1 MIRAA
6 VCCAVVASSLV
17 GCGTAPT
24 MSTDPGSYE
33 PIQTGTYRPAEQAR
47 FVDCVF
53 DGLVGSQNMA
63 MSTHVRQTKR
73 AEGYRIDVIAAAF
86 QYIVADIG
94 DDGRYTMTRSTN
106 AKLVNFD
113 KEQEAARKCLA
124 AFGTVTM
131 NAPPTDKSGN
141 QPFHTGVGMTR

>member
-1 MIRAA
+1 MKHGYLLAA
-6 VCCAVVASSLV
+6 SLFLTA
-17 GCGTAPT
+17 CGTAPT

-33 PIQTGTYRPAEQAR
+33 AIQAGTYRTAEQAR

-53 DGLVGSQNMA
+53 DGFVGSQNMA

-73 AEGYRIDVIAAAF
+73 ATGYRIDVIAAAF

-94 DDGRYTMTRSTN
+94 DDGSYRVTRSTN

-113 KEQEAARKCLA
+113 KEQEASRKCLVS
-124 AFGTVTM
+124 FGSLTLNT
-131 NAPPTDKSGN
+131 PPTDNSRN
-141 QPFHTGVGMTR
+141 QPGSTR

>member
-1 MIRAA
+1 MKLFVSTIA
-6 VCCAVVASSLV
+6 VLALV

-33 PIQTGTYRPAEQAR
+33 PIQTGSYKPTEQAR

-53 DGLVGSQNMA
+53 DGFVGAQNMA

-73 AEGYRIDVIAAAF
+73 ATGYRIDVIAGAF
-86 QYIVADIG
+86 QYVVADIG
-94 DDGRYTMTRSTN
+94 DDGSYRLTRSTN

-113 KEQEAARKCLA
+113 KEQQASKACLTQ
-124 AFGTVTM
+124 FGAVTVDAPLTNKGGSGPANH
-131 NAPPTDKSGN
+131 NAMPG
-141 QPFHTGVGMTR
+141 R